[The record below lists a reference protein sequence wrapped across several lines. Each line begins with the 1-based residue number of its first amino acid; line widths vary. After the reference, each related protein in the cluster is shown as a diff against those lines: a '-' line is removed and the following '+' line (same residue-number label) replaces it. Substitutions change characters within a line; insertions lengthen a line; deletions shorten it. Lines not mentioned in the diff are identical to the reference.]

1 MKPIIPVMRTALE
14 QIQELHKPRFIGT
27 ESDGTPMYACM
38 HCIREEGTCKTRKL
52 AYEALTD
59 RMARTNQGENNE

>member
-27 ESDGTPMYACM
+27 ESDGTPMYACL
-38 HCIREEGTCKTRKL
+38 HCIREKGTCKTRKL
-52 AYEALTD
+52 ADAALTD
-59 RMARTNQGENNE
+59 HVARTNQGENK